1 MSVENSN
8 RPFIRHVVFFSAKR
22 KEDIDRIVD
31 GLSMLRDIPD
41 VSTFEVSRNRHQDG
55 FSNEVDVV
63 VYAEFRDDAAM
74 QAYRAHPIYKEC
86 INIVRPLRDVRMAA
100 DF

>member
-1 MSVENSN
+1 MSVEDSH
-8 RPFIRHVVFFSAKR
+8 RQFIRHVVFFSAKR
-22 KEDIDRIVD
+22 KEDVDRIVE
-31 GLSMLRDIPD
+31 GLSMLREIPD
-41 VSTFEVSRNRHQDG
+41 VGRFEVSRNRHQDG

-74 QAYRAHPIYKEC
+74 QAYRAHPVYKRC
-86 INIVRPLRDVRMAA
+86 IDIVRPLRDVRMAA